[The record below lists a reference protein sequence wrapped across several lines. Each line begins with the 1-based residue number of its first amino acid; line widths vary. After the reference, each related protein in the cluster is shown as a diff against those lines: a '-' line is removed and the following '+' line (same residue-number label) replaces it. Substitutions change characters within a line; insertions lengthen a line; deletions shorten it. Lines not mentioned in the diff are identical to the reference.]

1 MTSRPNIL
9 VILTEDLTPHSKTYG
24 DPLSPMKSIDVIAEN
39 ALVFENAYCVA
50 PVCAPSRFSMIT
62 GIEPASCSP
71 AHSHA
76 ADGVLPEGM
85 RLLTHPLKDL
95 GYYCT
100 NYSKADYNFKA
111 NMPELW
117 DDFSMES
124 HWRNR
129 AEGQPFFAF
138 FNFTQTHESSLH
150 GTEYSVVKPDQI
162 EVPPYLP
169 DTPDIREDFARA
181 YTGMA
186 KSEEM
191 IAKLLAELEEDG
203 LTDSTVIVQ
212 ISDHGGSTPR
222 SKRYLYD
229 TGNKVPLMIK
239 FPGATEQKRI
249 STAVTLIDFAPTII
263 EIAGGVKPATM
274 TGSSVLGLAHD
285 DADRMVFTGRDRMDE
300 NYDLIRTARTS
311 QYLYIRNYFPHRPL
325 LQQQAYAWQAK
336 GYQSW
341 ETEYLAGRTN
351 ALQSRYFEPKPVE
364 EFYDNY
370 ADPHQINNLIDSPE
384 HQERIQKHRDGLNR
398 RTLEI
403 FDNGF
408 IPEGSKAAGLVNS
421 RNPEI
426 YPLARVLEMANK
438 AIEINVANLALFIGA
453 LKDENEV
460 VRFWAAQGLLYLA
473 EKAAPAIDAVIAG
486 LADESPHVRIVL
498 AESADML
505 GERGKALATYRQLI
519 DASLPYEVLIRLAKS
534 MVYLKQLPNELL
546 EDCKQMHQK
555 LRDPGMATSG
565 YFNAYSAFNYLIF
578 RMEGKYKPDSPVFD
592 MDLFVERMRKSN
604 PAIFASM
611 QQGRK

>member
-9 VILTEDLTPHSKTYG
+9 VILTEDLSPHSKTYG
-24 DPLSPMKSIDVIAEN
+24 DPLSPMKSIDAIAEN

-71 AHSHA
+71 AQNHA
-76 ADGVLPEGM
+76 ADGVIPEGM

-150 GTEYSVVKPDQI
+150 GSEYTVVQPDQI

-169 DTPDIREDFARA
+169 DTPDIRADFARA

-186 KSEEM
+186 KSEER

-239 FPGATEQKRI
+239 FPDSTKQQRI

-263 EIAGGVKPATM
+263 AIAGGVKPETM
-274 TGSSVLGLAHD
+274 TGKSVLTLAHND
-285 DADRMVFTGRDRMDE
+285 EDRMVFTGRDRMDE
-300 NYDLIRTARTS
+300 NYDLIRTARTA

-325 LQQQAYAWQAK
+325 LQQQAYAWQAL

-341 ETEYLAGRTN
+341 ESEYLAGRTN
-351 ALQSRYFEPKPVE
+351 ALQSRYFEPKPAE

-384 HQERIQKHRDGLNR
+384 HQERIQRHRDGLNR

-408 IPEGSKAAGLVNS
+408 IPEGSQAAGLVNS
-421 RNPEI
+421 RKPEI
-426 YPLARVLEMANK
+426 YPLEQVLTLANA
-438 AIEINVANLALFIGA
+438 AIQMDEANLSLFVA
-453 LKDENEV
+453 SLEDENEV
-460 VRFWAAQGLLYLA
+460 VRFWAAQGLLFLA
-473 EKAAPAIDAVIAG
+473 EKATPAIESVLAG
-486 LADESPHVRIVL
+486 LSDSNPHVRIVL
-498 AESADML
+498 AELAAIL
-505 GERGKALATYRQLI
+505 GNRGAALVTFKQLL
-519 DASLPYEVLIRLAKS
+519 DASLPYEVLIRVAKS
-534 MVYLKQLPNELL
+534 MVYLKPLPAELL
-546 EDCKQMHQK
+546 GESKELQEF
-555 LRDPGMATSG
+555 LRGPKAATSG
-565 YFNAYSAFNYLIF
+565 YFNALSAFNYLIS
-578 RMEGKYKPDSPVFD
+578 RIEGTYQPDSAIFD
-592 MDLFVERMRKSN
+592 KELFVERMRKSN

-611 QQGRK
+611 EQNRK

>member
-1 MTSRPNIL
+1 MAHRPNIL
-9 VILTEDLTPHSKTYG
+9 VILTEDLSPHSKTYG
-24 DPLSPMKSIDVIAEN
+24 DDLSPMKSIDAIAEN

-111 NMPELW
+111 NMPDLW
-117 DDFSMES
+117 DDYSMES

-150 GTEYSVVKPDQI
+150 GSEITVVQPDQI

-169 DTPDIREDFARA
+169 DTPEIRGDFARA

-186 KSEEM
+186 KSEEKV
-191 IAKLLAELEEDG
+191 AELLAELEEDG
-203 LTDSTVIVQ
+203 LTESTVIVQ

-229 TGNKVPLMIK
+229 TGNKVPLVIK
-239 FPGATEQKRI
+239 FPGATKQQRI

-263 EIAGGVKPATM
+263 EIAGGVKPESM
-274 TGSSVLGLAHD
+274 TGKSVLSLAVND
-285 DADRMVFTGRDRMDE
+285 DERMVFTGRDRMDE

-325 LQQQAYAWQAK
+325 LQQQAYAWQAL

-351 ALQSRYFEPKPVE
+351 EIQSSYFEPKPAE

-370 ADPHQINNLIDSPE
+370 ADPHQINNLINSPE
-384 HQERIQKHRDGLNR
+384 HQERIQRHRDGLNR
-398 RTLEI
+398 RTLDI

-408 IPEGSKAAGLVNS
+408 IPEGSFAAGLANS
-421 RNPEI
+421 RKPEI
-426 YPLARVLEMANK
+426 YPLEQVLSLANA
-438 AIEINVANLALFIGA
+438 AIEMDEANISLFA
-453 LKDENEV
+453 ESLEDKNEV
-460 VRFWAAQGLLYLA
+460 VRFWAAQGLLFLA
-473 EKAAPAIDAVIAG
+473 EKAAPVNKNVLAG
-486 LADESPHVRIVL
+486 LSDPNPHVRIVL
-498 AESADML
+498 AELAAIIGHRDT
-505 GERGKALATYRQLI
+505 ALVTFRELL
-519 DASLPYEVLIRLAKS
+519 DASLPYEVLIRVAKT
-534 MVYLKQLPNELL
+534 MVYMRPLPAELL
-546 EDCKQMHQK
+546 SESKKVQEF
-555 LRDPGMATSG
+555 LRGPGAATSG
-565 YFNAYSAFNYLIF
+565 YFNALSAFTYLIAHI
-578 RMEGKYKPDSPVFD
+578 EGTYQPDSPIFD
-592 MDLFVERMRKSN
+592 TELFVERMRKSN

-611 QQGRK
+611 AQNRK